1 MRVMQTVTLRSAP
14 AALRS
19 GLHRLDQAQTDAACN
34 LAALALAMRAQ
45 DPYTQGHAQRVAD
58 YAEKLSRTLGLC
70 RQEIEAIRLGA
81 LLHDIGKIA
90 FSAKLLSNTKARLSQ
105 TMRAEIRRHPR
116 IGADLLRKLGVAGPV
131 IDCVRYHHERID
143 GAGYP
148 IGLRGEEIPLGAKI
162 VSVADCYDALTTDR
176 PYQKARSAIEALSV
190 MEGLG
195 GNALCP
201 QLTRALCAGGLNG
214 GARGN

>member
-1 MRVMQTVTLRSAP
+1 
-14 AALRS
+14 
-19 GLHRLDQAQTDAACN
+19 
-34 LAALALAMRAQ
+34 MRAQ

-58 YAEKLSRTLGLC
+58 YAEKLSRKLGLC
-70 RQEIEAIRLGA
+70 RTEIETIRLGA

-90 FSAKLLSNTKARLSQ
+90 FSAKLLCNTKARLSQ

-116 IGADLLRKLGVAGPV
+116 IGADLLRELGVAGPV
-131 IDCVRYHHERID
+131 VDCVQYHHERID

-148 IGLRGEEIPLGAKI
+148 IGLRGEEIPLSAKI

-176 PYQKARSAIEALSV
+176 PYQKARSAAEALSV
-190 MEGLG
+190 MESLG